1 MPAVTSTI
9 VALGGIGLS
18 AAQAIKGQQQMQQ
31 ASKAAAQAA
40 SDLKA
45 IKEINPFKQVQVPT
59 LGFNLAQQSKAQGTA
74 QALQSFQGAGAEG
87 VIGGVGN
94 VVQAGNEQDLQL
106 AAQAQDAQFKRD
118 AMQAEA
124 ESGIQSRKA
133 ERDFSIGAYQLEGA
147 QAARAAAQA
156 QRDSA
161 IAGMFGSAGSALTSA
176 SGLIGLNKSSG
187 LNQDN
192 LSGLTFN
199 ADEMK
204 KFGQVGGQDID
215 FTKFKDMSNSQLRK
229 FRSELTQDQLEQVYK
244 KLYGNNN
251 QQ

>member
-9 VALGGIGLS
+9 VALGGLGLS

-31 ASKAAAQAA
+31 ASKAAAQATNE
-40 SDLKA
+40 LKA

-74 QALQSFQGAGAEG
+74 QALQSLQGAGAEG

-124 ESGIQSRKA
+124 ESGIQARKQ

-147 QAARAAAQA
+147 QAARAAAETK
-156 QRDSA
+156 RNSA
-161 IAGMFGSAGSALTSA
+161 IEGMFGSAGTALTSSSDLVSLHK
-176 SGLIGLNKSSG
+176 SGVDQNKIAK
-187 LNQDN
+187 LQ
-192 LSGLTFN
+192 FN
-199 ADEMK
+199 PTQFNE
-204 KFGQVGGQDID
+204 FGKVNGQDVD
-215 FTKFKDMSNSQLRK
+215 FEAVGRMP
-229 FRSELTQDQLEQVYK
+229 RSEFMNWYGSLNTDQIEFLK
-244 KLYGNNN
+244 K
-251 QQ
+251 Q

>member
-40 SDLKA
+40 SELKN
-45 IKEINPFKQVQVPT
+45 IKEVNPFKQVQVPT

-74 QALQSFQGAGAEG
+74 QALQSLQGAGAEG

-94 VVQAGNEQDLQL
+94 IVQAGNEQDLQL
-106 AAQAQDAQFKRD
+106 ADLGQEAQFKRD
-118 AMQAEA
+118 AMQAEL
-124 ESGIQSRKA
+124 ESGIQARKA

-147 QAARAAAQA
+147 QAARAAAQT

-161 IAGMFGSAGSALTSA
+161 IAGMFGSAGSALTSGSDLLA
-176 SGLIGLNKSSG
+176 LHNGKMLSQAEFNKNFESFTPEQKKLFG
-187 LNQDN
+187 PD
-192 LSGLTFN
+192 FN
-199 ADEMK
+199 P
-204 KFGQVGGQDID
+204 
-215 FTKFKDMSNSQLRK
+215 NN
-229 FRSELTQDQLEQVYK
+229 LTQQEYMDLAK
-244 KLYGNNN
+244 KANVGQKNLMLKPR
-251 QQ
+251 

>member
-9 VALGGIGLS
+9 VALGGLGLS

-40 SDLKA
+40 NELKS

-74 QALQSFQGAGAEG
+74 QALQSLQGAGAEG

-94 VVQAGNEQDLQL
+94 VVQAGNQQDLEL

-124 ESGIQSRKA
+124 ESGIQAREA
-133 ERDFSIGAYQLEGA
+133 ERKLYAGLNEVQSAQMQRTAAEESRNAAIG
-147 QAARAAAQA
+147 
-156 QRDSA
+156 
-161 IAGMFGSAGSALTSA
+161 GMFGSLGNAATGVAGLVPLYKEKKYA
-176 SGLIGLNKSSG
+176 K
-187 LNQDN
+187 
-192 LSGLTFN
+192 N
-199 ADEMK
+199 ANWTTDPVTNPYISTEMSP
-204 KFGQVGGQDID
+204 I
-215 FTKFKDMSNSQLRK
+215 SQ
-229 FRSELTQDQLEQVYK
+229 QP
-244 KLYGNNN
+244 
-251 QQ
+251 

>member
-40 SDLKA
+40 SELKG

-59 LGFNLAQQSKAQGTA
+59 LGFNLAQESKAQGTA
-74 QALQSFQGAGAEG
+74 QALQSLQGAGAEG

-94 VVQAGNEQDLQL
+94 IVQAGNEQDLQL

-124 ESGIQSRKA
+124 ESGIQARKQA
-133 ERDFSIGAYQLEGA
+133 REFELGAAQHEGA
-147 QAARAAAQA
+147 QAARAAAQT

-161 IAGMFGSAGSALTSA
+161 IAGMFGSAGQALTSG
-176 SGLIGLNKSSG
+176 SELVGLIPLSAMLDAGKHYLQKQ
-187 LNQDN
+187 NQ
-192 LSGLTFN
+192 SHFH
-199 ADEMK
+199 
-204 KFGQVGGQDID
+204 
-215 FTKFKDMSNSQLRK
+215 
-229 FRSELTQDQLEQVYK
+229 FR
-244 KLYGNNN
+244 
-251 QQ
+251 